1 MDSARVKGN
10 KYENTTVFNIKKLKI
25 FIKMFNICSS
35 AAILQ
40 LRVFLKLEILDQL
53 QTYNNN

>member
-1 MDSARVKGN
+1 MDSARVKEN

-35 AAILQ
+35 AAIL
-40 LRVFLKLEILDQL
+40 
-53 QTYNNN
+53 